1 MIDNPTEIRV
11 AYVQNTSLVSYSC
24 MTFSSLQSVLITF
37 SFLDHVCL
45 ELPDSKRFLRTISIN

>member
-11 AYVQNTSLVSYSC
+11 AYLQNTSLDSYSY

-37 SFLDHVCL
+37 SFLYHVCL
-45 ELPDSKRFLRTISIN
+45 EFLD